1 MERELDPAE
10 LKKVLSNVLELST
23 MSLATCGPG
32 GEPHAADVYFA
43 SDDGL
48 TLYFFSDQESQHG
61 MDIRRDPRVAIT
73 IHADRSG
80 WEQILGVQM
89 RGLIDVIVSKTAW
102 QRAWE
107 VYRDKFPFV
116 SQLEDVIAENQLFG
130 FVPHW
135 IRLVDN
141 NQGFGFNREWIL
153 SISEKDGETMRVW
166 QMVSDQ
172 GKSAGVIDG

>member
-1 MERELDPAE
+1 MERELNPAK
-10 LKKVLSNVLELST
+10 LKKALTNVLDLST

-43 SDDGL
+43 CNDGL

-61 MDIRRDPRVAIT
+61 MDILRDPRAAIT
-73 IHADRSG
+73 IHGDRSG

-89 RGLIDVIVSKTAW
+89 RGLIDMIASKPAW

-116 SQLEDVIAENQLFG
+116 SQLEEVIAENQLFR

-141 NQGFGFNREWIL
+141 QQGFGFNREWIL
-153 SISEKDGETMRVW
+153 SILEKDGESMRVW

-172 GKSAGVIDG
+172 GRSAGVEDG